1 MSIGKYTWA
10 LTFEYRL
17 GNAFRLL
24 TFENL
29 FDTKNIMCVTDPVKW
44 PPGMSVEFK
53 SFLKGLLN
61 KDPQRR
67 YEFSKAS

>member
-1 MSIGKYTWA
+1 
-10 LTFEYRL
+10 
-17 GNAFRLL
+17 
-24 TFENL
+24 
-29 FDTKNIMCVTDPVKW
+29 MCVIDPVKW

-67 YEFSKAS
+67 YEFSKASYILILFLTVNALGH